1 MDWKNITLQSF
12 WKKSKEKLIFIFC
25 SGLLLFILALPT
37 EEKAA
42 QEAGAT
48 ADSAYLSDGLVGP
61 SGSTGAADAAVTTT
75 AGNSTYEAMLEQRIR
90 NILEGVDGV
99 GQVDVM
105 VGTVMPQETGYS
117 ALDQETYPEV
127 TGVVI
132 SADGGGSPLVETEI
146 SQAMEALFGIP
157 SHKIKVLK
165 RVKKESEE

>member
-105 VGTVMPQETGYS
+105 VGTVMPQET
-117 ALDQETYPEV
+117 YPEV